1 VYPKSSGTGLKLWSG
16 KGIVMA
22 RIELCDIRKNYGK
35 TEALRSINLVV
46 DDKEFFVL
54 FGPAGAGK
62 TTILKLIAGI
72 EIPSGGF
79 VKINDKIVNLIEAP
93 ERNVAMVF
101 ENYALYPHMTIYDN
115 IAFPLRSKLY
125 RENESTIRQKVESIT
140 ALLKID
146 TLLDRLPA
154 QISNGQKQ
162 RVALG
167 RSLVRNPNVFLMDEP
182 LAHLD
187 AKMRHFMRAE
197 LKEMQSSLN
206 TTTVYVTH
214 DYMEALSLGD
224 RIAIINEGK
233 IEQIGNGLE
242 IYNTPANEFVAKLVG
257 EPEINIFPV
266 DLKKNTILDIL
277 GVEHDIPEKLS
288 GKLNDS
294 GKNKFDFGIRA
305 QFIQHSFKKTDKHM
319 VQGCVYSFEPIGNKA
334 ILIVDVNGTLLRI
347 TAPNDLTVEINRE
360 IYINFRIDKALFF
373 DTDSHCLIAHSAIQ
387 GETEG

>member
-1 VYPKSSGTGLKLWSG
+1 
-16 KGIVMA
+16 MA
-22 RIELCDIRKNYGK
+22 RIELCNIRKTYGK
-35 TEALRSINLVV
+35 TEALSSINLAVA
-46 DDKEFFVL
+46 DKEFFVL

-72 EIPSGGF
+72 EMPSEGF
-79 VKINDKIVNLIEAP
+79 VKINDKIVNLTEAS

-115 IAFPLRSKLY
+115 IAFPLRSKIY
-125 RENESTIRQKVESIT
+125 RQDENTIRQKVESIT

-146 TLLDRLPA
+146 SLLDRLPA

-162 RVALG
+162 RAALG
-167 RSLVRNPNVFLMDEP
+167 RSLVRNPNVFLLDEP

-197 LKEMQSSLN
+197 LKEMQSTLN

-266 DLKKNTILDIL
+266 DYKGNSVLDIL
-277 GVEHDIPEKLS
+277 GTEYNLPKGLS
-288 GKLNDS
+288 GKLESS
-294 GKNKFDFGIRA
+294 GKNKFNFGARS
-305 QFIQHSFKKTDKHM
+305 QFIQYDFKDVDNHM
-319 VQGCVYSFEPIGNKA
+319 IRGYVYSFEPIGNKA

-347 TAPNDLTVEINRE
+347 TAPNDLNVEINKE
-360 IYINFRIDKALFF
+360 VFINFRIDKALFF
-373 DTDSHCLIAHSAIQ
+373 DTDSHCLIAHSVVQ
-387 GETEG
+387 SETERTKWQD

>member
-1 VYPKSSGTGLKLWSG
+1 
-16 KGIVMA
+16 
-22 RIELCDIRKNYGK
+22 
-35 TEALRSINLVV
+35 
-46 DDKEFFVL
+46 
-54 FGPAGAGK
+54 
-62 TTILKLIAGI
+62 
-72 EIPSGGF
+72 
-79 VKINDKIVNLIEAP
+79 
-93 ERNVAMVF
+93 
-101 ENYALYPHMTIYDN
+101 
-115 IAFPLRSKLY
+115 
-125 RENESTIRQKVESIT
+125 
-140 ALLKID
+140 
-146 TLLDRLPA
+146 
-154 QISNGQKQ
+154 
-162 RVALG
+162 
-167 RSLVRNPNVFLMDEP
+167 MDEP

-266 DLKKNTILDIL
+266 DFKRNTILDIL
-277 GVEHDIPEKLS
+277 GVEYNIPEKLS

-305 QFIQHSFKKTDKHM
+305 QFIQYDFKKTDNHM
-319 VQGCVYSFEPIGNKA
+319 IQGCVYSFEPIGNKA

-347 TAPNDLTVEINRE
+347 TAPNDLIVEINRE

-373 DTDSHCLIAHSAIQ
+373 DTDNHCLIAHSAAQ
-387 GETEG
+387 GKTEV